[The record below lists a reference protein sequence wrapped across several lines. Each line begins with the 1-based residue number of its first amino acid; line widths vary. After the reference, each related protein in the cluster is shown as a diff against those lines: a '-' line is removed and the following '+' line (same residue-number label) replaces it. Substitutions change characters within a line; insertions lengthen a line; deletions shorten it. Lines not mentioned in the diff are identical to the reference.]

1 MKATKLRL
9 TTILVS
15 LAAAAASQAHGPVGN
30 GFVAR
35 ADSAETVFSNSAGM
49 TRLDGTQMTVNGI
62 LATDFSHFEVDE
74 NKTTVDGGDPR
85 DPQGSIIPSFYY
97 ARQYDDNW
105 HFGASL
111 NVPTGFGATDGPNWA
126 GRYYSDRSSLV
137 YIALNPAVAYKF
149 NDSLSVGASVRI
161 MYADSEVHTQVNNKL
176 LVDRF
181 EDDGR
186 VTVQSDGVGYG
197 AALSMLYSFSPD
209 TRVGLTWSSQVNID
223 VDTDINFRDVRLPP
237 EVINDLQSQNIDIA
251 DNVPMTA
258 GFGVYHRL
266 QNDWELT
273 FDALWI
279 EFSKFGVTQVSLDR
293 GTLNTPKGI
302 YNNFFAT
309 SVGTTWPI
317 NDKMRG
323 AAGLLWVQSPM
334 DEDARTFG
342 IAMDEMWGVGAG
354 VTYKLDNGNDLALSV
369 DVLDTG
375 SSPIDTGPSLDR
387 GRVAGKTKDPY
398 SLLIDFT
405 YNWR

>member
-1 MKATKLRL
+1 MKPLIARL
-9 TTILVS
+9 VFAAVS
-15 LAAAAASQAHGPVGN
+15 LAAAANSQAHGPAGS
-30 GFVAR
+30 GLIAK

-49 TRLDGTQMTVNGI
+49 TRLDGTQMTLNGI
-62 LATDFSHFEVDE
+62 LATDFSKFEVDE
-74 NKTTVDGGDPR
+74 NRTTVDGGDPR
-85 DPQGSIIPSFYY
+85 DPQGSVIPSFYY
-97 ARQYDDNW
+97 ARQYNENW

-126 GRYYSDRSSLV
+126 GRYYSDRSTLV
-137 YIALNPAVAYKF
+137 YVALSPAMAYKF

-161 MYADSEVHTQVNNKL
+161 MYVDSEVRTQVNNKL
-176 LVDRF
+176 IVDRF
-181 EDDGR
+181 EDDGKL
-186 VTVQSDGVGYG
+186 TVESDGVGYG

-223 VDTDINFRDVRLPP
+223 VDSDINFSNVRLPP
-237 EVINDLQSQNIDIA
+237 EVINDLQSQTIDIA

-266 QNDWELT
+266 QNDWEFTL
-273 FDALWI
+273 DVLWI
-279 EFSKFGVTQVSLDR
+279 EFSDFGVTQVSLER
-293 GTLNTPKGI
+293 GTLNTPKNI
-302 YNNFFAT
+302 YNDFFAT
-309 SVGTTWPI
+309 SIGTSWPI

-323 AAGLLWVQSPM
+323 AAGLLWVQKPM

-342 IAMDEMWGVGAG
+342 IALDEMWGVGAG
-354 VTYKLDNGNDLALSV
+354 ITYKLDNGNDIALSV

-375 SSPIDTGPSLDR
+375 SSPIDTGFSLDR
-387 GRVAGKTKDPY
+387 GRVAGKSKDPY